1 MEINWDASWRKPLSK
16 IILNR
21 LAARFHEPGA
31 VLLLL
36 LQQMRH
42 PLPIRRTSRIQ
53 LICLVEHDKSLP
65 RGVRV
70 AIQIIELR
78 PPAISALHLLEKWA

>member
-1 MEINWDASWRKPLSK
+1 MAKTPFKNHPEPARSAFSRARSRP
-16 IILNR
+16 
-21 LAARFHEPGA
+21 LAAVATDAP
-31 VLLLL
+31 
-36 LQQMRH
+36 
-42 PLPIRRTSRIQ
+42 PLPIRRTSGIHF
-53 LICLVEHDKSLP
+53 ICLVENDKSLP